1 MKKKNK
7 LQCRISELLTFF
19 NNYNA
24 YEIEVALLL
33 FEYCDSNNNLD
44 INKIF
49 DIFQIVQDC
58 DDVFDCGLKETV
70 DNILGEE

>member
-1 MKKKNK
+1 MNKKNK
-7 LQCRISELLTFF
+7 MHYRISELLTFF
-19 NNYNA
+19 DSYNV

-33 FEYCDSNNNLD
+33 FEYCDSKNNLD
-44 INKIF
+44 SDKIF

-58 DDVFDCGLKETV
+58 DDVFDCDLKETV